1 MTRQHT
7 SSGVVKNPI
16 STEKVMGLMQNENKL
31 VFVVEKKAQKKQI
44 KDELEKSF
52 KIKIIKVNTVITP
65 QGIKKAY
72 VTLAKEN
79 PAIDVA
85 TELGLM

>member
-1 MTRQHT
+1 MIIKH
-7 SSGVVKNPI
+7 PI

-31 VFVVEKKAQKKQI
+31 VFVVDKKAKKQQI
-44 KDELEKSF
+44 RDEIQQSF
-52 KIKIIKVNTVITP
+52 KVKVIKVNTVITP

>member
-1 MTRQHT
+1 MIIKH
-7 SSGVVKNPI
+7 PI

-31 VFVVEKKAQKKQI
+31 VFIVDKKSNKHEI
-44 KDELEKSF
+44 KAEVEKSF
-52 KIKIIKVNTVITP
+52 KVKVTNVNTVITP